1 MKFIKPKGS
10 TADLREIEYIS
21 ALHQTGPALRKDGSI
36 RAEDISLFLMSRYGI
51 VASREEVSGTISKG
65 FGGGGISESDG
76 DTMDLTEIV
85 AMLLIPSLVS
95 AQRANGDKKITR
107 SDDYDVH
114 GPVGRQDNNF
124 IDDFDVNSGNS
135 SDTQDADE
143 LIMVQKTATPTAPSQ
158 KTAIEDD
165 RNLFQ
170 YVLQMILTDAIH
182 TSAESPSPPLT
193 VDLVRSI
200 FLFYGEKEVASDY
213 DLLQRMVDLALQS
226 GQHLNADVF
235 AHCCTSDVDLYN
247 VEWEERLTSTY
258 VDVFE
263 TFRSTKKIDKGLS
276 TRRSVE
282 DVEIQPEPQDREG
295 EKGEMVNEVLKKN
308 TFPAIDYAVDTFR
321 SKTYVILV
329 WFTWVLCYVNFIGV
343 RGGTNPEVADLQCG
357 KYEITTAKG
366 FWCGVGQGVINWLKV
381 MFKLVVLGSIFVFG
395 ASIGHSTNP
404 RNPLLVVMSMGFVAL
419 YTFVPLTHE
428 FKVLPSED
436 GSNYE
441 LSTYKSPD
449 ELTIFLVSA
458 QFSVGV
464 MLLLFCLQNI
474 LDRSIPVKFLEKNR
488 GLQQVLASGSLFME
502 RNMKQAATFKV
513 NRMIRNALAIHD
525 AAAQEKAALGKESS
539 YGRALL
545 TYSKIAD
552 ATEEIGGYWWMWNGL
567 RTGQLFEEEGI
578 WLSNRVMQGNLGQL
592 FLCLVLIPII
602 IMMSEAVNDFYKLM
616 NALFEFPL
624 PAMWRIYVPLSFAFL
639 FAEINSLGL
648 VSVYIPSTI
657 RTTLKFRYGSIG
669 SLHDDEFQK
678 MRTQMEQASFI
689 FGSMFW
695 GCFLSN
701 VLVLFVTF
709 SIVSVFCLPS
719 FLPNLLKLVS
729 SLIASPRFSHRQSL
743 GLGTTI
749 FIKQLFLMLLE
760 AWNLGISVLFVV
772 IRMVTLLITAFIYV
786 ARVDIPFLSDSADE
800 VGGMIIDKWPFVFRK
815 DLLQHE
821 AHRHPYLERIGVMY
835 MMKLRYGDRF
845 GSEAGTSWRLL
856 FVYALFPWLRKYR
869 IRGEDSLMAE
879 VKSTGEVV
887 QSTKN
892 ILSCLSPK
900 VENKEVESLKEEIER
915 LKSEVDHLTSCLAE
929 AKTEGNF

>member
-1 MKFIKPKGS
+1 MKLTKPKGS

-36 RAEDISLFLMSRYGI
+36 RANDISLFLMSRYGI
-51 VASREEVSGTISKG
+51 VASPEEVSNSISKG

-76 DTMDLTEIV
+76 DTMDLTEVV
-85 AMLLIPSLVS
+85 AMLMIPSLVS
-95 AQRANGDKKITR
+95 AQQRRKNKQSAPDDDCHDNGHVADRGSNI
-107 SDDYDVH
+107 V
-114 GPVGRQDNNF
+114 
-124 IDDFDVNSGNS
+124 DDFDINSGRS

-143 LIMVQKTATPTAPSQ
+143 LIRVHKTVTTTGPPR
-158 KTAIEDD
+158 KTTTEDD

-170 YVLQMILTDAIH
+170 YVLQMILADAIH
-182 TSAESPSPPLT
+182 TTSDSQPPPL
-193 VDLVRSI
+193 
-200 FLFYGEKEVASDY
+200 KE
-213 DLLQRMVDLALQS
+213 RI
-226 GQHLNADVF
+226 LNADVF
-235 AHCCTSDVDLYN
+235 AYCCTSDVDLYN
-247 VEWEERLTSTY
+247 VEWEDKLTSTY

-263 TFRSTKKIDKGLS
+263 TFRSTKKTERGLPI
-276 TRRSVE
+276 RRSVE
-282 DVEIQPEPQDREG
+282 DVERHLEPDDEEG
-295 EKGEMVNEVLKKN
+295 EKEGIVNEVLKKN

-321 SKTYVILV
+321 SKTYVILI
-329 WFTWVLCYVNFIGV
+329 WFTWVLFYVNFIGV
-343 RGGTNPEVADLQCG
+343 SGGTNPEVADLQCG
-357 KYEITTAKG
+357 NYEITNAKG

-381 MFKLVVLGSIFVFG
+381 MFKLVVLGSIFVIG
-395 ASIGHSTNP
+395 ASVGHSTNP
-404 RNPLLVVMSMGFVAL
+404 HNPLLVVISMGFVVL
-419 YTFVPLTHE
+419 YTFVPLTQE
-428 FKVLPSED
+428 FEVLPSQD
-436 GSNYE
+436 GSSYE
-441 LSTYKSPD
+441 LSTYKSSD
-449 ELTIFLVSA
+449 ELNIFLVSA

-474 LDRSIPVKFLEKNR
+474 LDRSIPVKFLEKYK

-513 NRMIRNALAIHD
+513 NRMIRNALEIHD
-525 AAAQEKAALGKESS
+525 AAAQETSALGKESA

-567 RTGQLFEEEGI
+567 RTGRLFEEEGI

-602 IMMSEAVNDFYKLM
+602 IMMSEEVHGFYELM
-616 NALFEFPL
+616 NSLFEFPL
-624 PAMWRIYVPLSFAFL
+624 PAMWRIYVPLSVAFL

-669 SLHDDEFQK
+669 SLHDDDFQK

-709 SIVSVFCLPS
+709 SVVSIFCLPS
-719 FLPNLLKLVS
+719 FLPNFLKLVS
-729 SLIASPRFSHRQSL
+729 SII
-743 GLGTTI
+743 GLGITI
-749 FIKQLFLMLLE
+749 AIKQLFLLLVRSKFSGATFYRASPAVANCVSVLLE
-760 AWNLGISVLFVV
+760 AWNLGISVFFVF
-772 IRMVTLLITAFIYV
+772 IRMVTLVITAFIYV

-815 DLLQHE
+815 DMLQHE

-856 FVYALFPWLRKYR
+856 FVYALFHGFASTGV
-869 IRGEDSLMAE
+869 IRGEDDLIPEM
-879 VKSTGEVV
+879 KSTAKSSYSVKHLSRLSSNGE
-887 QSTKN
+887 N
-892 ILSCLSPK
+892 DD
-900 VENKEVESLKEEIER
+900 VETLKEEIKR

>member
-1 MKFIKPKGS
+1 MKLTKPKGS

-36 RAEDISLFLMSRYGI
+36 RANDISLFLMSRYGI
-51 VASREEVSGTISKG
+51 VASPEEVSNSISKG

-76 DTMDLTEIV
+76 DTMDLTEVV
-85 AMLLIPSLVS
+85 AMLMIPSLVS
-95 AQRANGDKKITR
+95 AQQRRKNKQSAPDDDCHDNGHVADRGSNI
-107 SDDYDVH
+107 V
-114 GPVGRQDNNF
+114 
-124 IDDFDVNSGNS
+124 DDFDINSGRS

-143 LIMVQKTATPTAPSQ
+143 LIRVHKTVTTTGPPR
-158 KTAIEDD
+158 KTTTEDD

-170 YVLQMILTDAIH
+170 YVLQMILADAIH
-182 TSAESPSPPLT
+182 TTSDSQPPPL
-193 VDLVRSI
+193 
-200 FLFYGEKEVASDY
+200 KE
-213 DLLQRMVDLALQS
+213 RI
-226 GQHLNADVF
+226 LNADVF
-235 AHCCTSDVDLYN
+235 AYCCTSDVDLYN
-247 VEWEERLTSTY
+247 VEWEDKLTSTY

-263 TFRSTKKIDKGLS
+263 TFRSTKKTERGLPI
-276 TRRSVE
+276 RRSVE
-282 DVEIQPEPQDREG
+282 DVERHLEPDDEEG
-295 EKGEMVNEVLKKN
+295 EKEGIVNEVLKKN

-321 SKTYVILV
+321 SKTYVILI
-329 WFTWVLCYVNFIGV
+329 WFTWVLFYVNFIGV
-343 RGGTNPEVADLQCG
+343 SGGTNPEVADLQCG
-357 KYEITTAKG
+357 NYEITNAKG

-381 MFKLVVLGSIFVFG
+381 MFKLVVLGSIFVIG
-395 ASIGHSTNP
+395 ASVGHSTNP
-404 RNPLLVVMSMGFVAL
+404 HNPLLVVISMGFVVL
-419 YTFVPLTHE
+419 YTFVPLTQE
-428 FKVLPSED
+428 FEVLPSQD
-436 GSNYE
+436 GSSYE
-441 LSTYKSPD
+441 LSTYKSSD
-449 ELTIFLVSA
+449 ELNIFLVSA

-474 LDRSIPVKFLEKNR
+474 LDRSIPVKFLEKYK

-513 NRMIRNALAIHD
+513 NRMIRNALEIHD
-525 AAAQEKAALGKESS
+525 AAAQETSALGKESA

-567 RTGQLFEEEGI
+567 RTGRLFEEEGI

-602 IMMSEAVNDFYKLM
+602 IMMSEEVHGFYELM
-616 NALFEFPL
+616 NSLFEFPL
-624 PAMWRIYVPLSFAFL
+624 PAMWRIYVPLSVAFL

-669 SLHDDEFQK
+669 SLHDDDFQK

-709 SIVSVFCLPS
+709 SVVSIFCLPS
-719 FLPNLLKLVS
+719 FLPNFLKLVS
-729 SLIASPRFSHRQSL
+729 SII
-743 GLGTTI
+743 GLGITI
-749 FIKQLFLMLLE
+749 AIKQLFLLLVRSKFSGATFYRASPAVANCVSVLLE
-760 AWNLGISVLFVV
+760 AWNLGISVFFVF
-772 IRMVTLLITAFIYV
+772 IRMVTLVITAFIYV

-815 DLLQHE
+815 DMLQHE

-845 GSEAGTSWRLL
+845 GSEA
-856 FVYALFPWLRKYR
+856 V
-869 IRGEDSLMAE
+869 RGEDDLIPEM
-879 VKSTGEVV
+879 KSTAKSSYSVKHLSRLSSNGE
-887 QSTKN
+887 N
-892 ILSCLSPK
+892 DD
-900 VENKEVESLKEEIER
+900 VETLKEEIKR